1 MADYIRIKNGTTDAL
16 PVSAESG
23 NGYCKMADGT
33 LIQWGSVACTNPS
46 SSASTMSQ
54 VVSSGIFTGTVRL
67 SFSENF
73 INTSYM
79 VTGCSKYD
87 TGYEFPY
94 GVITKAAANVILRLY
109 DFHARPLNDGKMVI
123 QYLAIGR
130 WK

>member
-1 MADYIRIKNGTTDAL
+1 MANGIIEKVI
-16 PVSAESG
+16 PNSG
-23 NGYCKMADGT
+23 TGYCKMPDGT

-46 SSASTMSQ
+46 GSASTMSQ
-54 VVSSGIFTGTVRL
+54 VADSGIYTGTVRL

-87 TGYEFPY
+87 SGYEFPY
-94 GVITKAAANVILRLY
+94 GVNTKTAANVILRLY
-109 DFHARPLNDGKMVI
+109 DFYARPLNDGKMVI